1 MKQQLQLCSI
11 ALVLLSSLSI
21 QAQEDTSDWQW
32 AKRGGNTSGLIGSTI
47 DAYGMERVLEVVV
60 DSDNNY
66 YFLAEVGA
74 NQTDYDGMPLT
85 TYSAS
90 GNKKDIY
97 IFSTD
102 CEGNFRWDKM
112 IGGGIDD
119 SASSIGL
126 DSNNNVYVSGH
137 VRNSSTTPPP
147 PHFDTDSIKGPAN
160 SQAGE
165 MLKNM
170 FIIKYDQDGNYQWL
184 REPEGALSGL
194 FGGLIDRSTVEAD
207 GTTHHLIRFTEG
219 THLNGQL
226 TVADGEI
233 QSTMVVYDADGNLE
247 RFFTID
253 MQTSNFY
260 DHQMVYDANLN
271 RYYIADTKRSQNDSD
286 APSIDGYGVTSG
298 PNKAFY
304 LAALDDQG
312 NVIWYHENQ
321 HRNSYA
327 LGDLKL
333 DSNDNIYITGT
344 YMGDGVLGS
353 NLEFTPDSFAGFE
366 FMTAPMEDPQGPFL
380 VKLDSDGNLIWGT
393 NAIEYSPFPGRSI
406 AINGDDV
413 YLGLGILGNTWGGV
427 DVSGPELQGLV
438 PDPSII
444 HFDAATGDVESV
456 ISMPQTSSYHDA
468 FMSIALDSYGNII
481 GGGYFG
487 GSLFSNHSVETLNN
501 LGGDSDFFIAQYGT
515 GNCSE
520 TASSE
525 DFNKT
530 KLKIHPNPTSGIVNI
545 IYEHELT
552 AYKVYDLQG
561 KVLQSGRLKQKQI
574 NLSKLQPGLYILS
587 LTDTDGKQSY
597 VKVVR
602 E

>member
-1 MKQQLQLCSI
+1 MKLQLQLYSI
-11 ALVLLSSLSI
+11 ALILLSSLSV
-21 QAQEDTSDWQW
+21 QAQEDTPDWQW

-60 DSDNNY
+60 DTDNNY

-85 TYSAS
+85 AYSINGS
-90 GNKKDIY
+90 RKDIY
-97 IFSTD
+97 VFSTD

-119 SASSIGL
+119 SANSIGL
-126 DSNNNVYVSGH
+126 DSNNNVYVSGY

-184 REPEGALSGL
+184 REPEGALSGT
-194 FGGLIDRSTVEAD
+194 FGGYFMRSFIEAD
-207 GTTHHLIRFTEG
+207 GTSHHFVRFYEG

-226 TVADGEI
+226 TVADGELQAAI
-233 QSTMVVYDADGNLE
+233 VVYDADGNLDH
-247 RFFTID
+247 FFTID
-253 MQTSNFY
+253 METYNFY

-271 RYYIADTKRSQNDSD
+271 RYYIADTKRNPTDEI
-286 APSIDGYGVTSG
+286 SIDGYGVASG
-298 PNKAFY
+298 AEKAFY
-304 LAALDDQG
+304 LAALNEQG

-321 HRNSYA
+321 HKNSYA
-327 LGDLKL
+327 VGDLKL
-333 DSNDNIYITGT
+333 DDNGNIYLTGK
-344 YMGDGVLGS
+344 YMGEGRVDS
-353 NLEFTPDSFAGFE
+353 NLEFTPDSFAGFD
-366 FMTAPMEDPQGPFL
+366 FVTAPMEESKGPFL

-406 AINGDDV
+406 AIDGDDV
-413 YLGLGILGNTWGGV
+413 YLGLGILGNSWGGV
-427 DVSGPELQGLV
+427 NVPGPELQGLV

-444 HFDAATGDVESV
+444 HFDAATGDVENV

-501 LGGDSDFFIAQYGT
+501 IGGDSDFFIAQYGS

-545 IYEHELT
+545 IYEDEIT

-561 KVLQSGRLKQKQI
+561 KVLQSGNLKHKQV
-574 NLSKLQPGLYILS
+574 NLSKLQPGLYMLS
-587 LTDTDGKQSY
+587 LTDTNGKQSY

>member
-1 MKQQLQLCSI
+1 MKLQLQLYCI
-11 ALVLLSSLSI
+11 ALVLLSSLNI
-21 QAQEDTSDWQW
+21 HAQEDTPDWQW
-32 AKRGGNTSGLIGSTI
+32 AKRGGGITALSTGI
-47 DAYGMERVLEVVV
+47 DIYGNGMERILEVVV
-60 DSDNNY
+60 DNDNNY
-66 YFLAEVGA
+66 YFLAEVGSS
-74 NQTDYDGMPLT
+74 QTDYDGMPLT
-85 TYSAS
+85 AYSAN
-90 GNKKDIY
+90 GNQKDIY
-97 IFSTD
+97 VFSTD
-102 CEGNFRWDKM
+102 CEGNLRWDKM

-119 SASSIGL
+119 SASSIGI
-126 DSNNNVYVSGH
+126 DNNNNIYLSGH
-137 VRNSSTTPPP
+137 VRNSINTPPP

-226 TVADGEI
+226 IVADGEI
-233 QSTMVVYDADGNLE
+233 QSTMVVYDADGNLD

-253 MQTSNFY
+253 MQTYNFY

-271 RYYIADTKRSQNDSD
+271 RYYIADTKRNPSD
-286 APSIDGYGVTSG
+286 EISIDGYGVASG
-298 PNKAFY
+298 TEKAFY
-304 LAALDDQG
+304 LAALNEQG

-321 HRNSYA
+321 FPYSYSI
-327 LGDLKL
+327 GDIEL
-333 DSNDNIYITGT
+333 DSNGDIYFTGQYT
-344 YMGDGVLGS
+344 GDGLLDS

-366 FMTAPMEDPQGPFL
+366 FMTASMEEPKGPFL

-393 NAIEYSPFPGRSI
+393 NAIEYSRFPGRSI
-406 AINGDDV
+406 AIDGDDV
-413 YLGLGILGNTWGGV
+413 YLGLGIIGNTWGGV
-427 DVSGPELQGLV
+427 DVPGPELQGLV

-444 HFDAATGDVESV
+444 RFDAATGDVENV

-487 GSLFSNHSVETLNN
+487 GSLFSNHSVETLNK

-545 IYEHELT
+545 IYEDEIT

-561 KVLQSGRLKQKQI
+561 KVLQSGNLKHKQV
-574 NLSKLQPGLYILS
+574 NLSKLQSGLYILS
-587 LTDTDGKQSY
+587 LTDTNGKQSY
-597 VKVVR
+597 MKVVR

>member
-1 MKQQLQLCSI
+1 MKLQLQLYSI
-11 ALVLLSSLSI
+11 ALILLSSLSV
-21 QAQEDTSDWQW
+21 QAQEDTPDWQW

-60 DSDNNY
+60 DTDNNY
-66 YFLAEVGA
+66 YFLAEVGS

-90 GNKKDIY
+90 GQRKDIY
-97 IFSTD
+97 VFSTD
-102 CEGNFRWDKM
+102 CEGNLRWDKM
-112 IGGGIDD
+112 IGGG
-119 SASSIGL
+119 SSDYANTIGL
-126 DSNNNVYVSGH
+126 DSNNNVYVTGH
-137 VRNSSTTPPP
+137 GINVISVPPP

-165 MLKNM
+165 MLKNV

-184 REPEGALSGL
+184 REPEGNLNSFVGAQ
-194 FGGLIDRSTVEAD
+194 INRTVVETD
-207 GTTHHLIRFTEG
+207 GTTHHLIRFREG
-219 THLNGQL
+219 THLDGQL
-226 TVADGEI
+226 TVADGEF
-233 QSTMVVYDADGNLE
+233 QSAIVVYDTDGNLE

-253 MQTSNFY
+253 METSIGGFY
-260 DHQMVYDANLN
+260 DYQMVYDANLN
-271 RYYIADTKRSQNDSD
+271 RYYIADTKRNPTDEI
-286 APSIDGYGVTSG
+286 SIDGYGVASG
-298 PNKAFY
+298 TEKAFY

-321 HRNSYA
+321 HKNSYA

-333 DSNDNIYITGT
+333 DDNGNIYITGKYT
-344 YMGDGVLGS
+344 GDGVLDS

-366 FMTAPMEDPQGPFL
+366 FMTAPMEDPKGPFL

-393 NAIEYSPFPGRSI
+393 NAIQSSRFPGRSI
-406 AINGDDV
+406 AIDGDDV

-427 DVSGPELQGLV
+427 NVPGPILQGAV

-444 HFDAATGDVESV
+444 HFDAATGDVENV

-501 LGGDSDFFIAQYGT
+501 IGGDSDFFIAQYGS

-545 IYEHELT
+545 IYEDEIT

-561 KVLQSGRLKQKQI
+561 KVLQAGSLKHKQI
-574 NLSKLQPGLYILS
+574 NLSKLQPGLYMLS
-587 LTDTDGKQSY
+587 LTDTNGKQSY
-597 VKVVR
+597 MKVVR